1 MMEDVLI
8 IRTDGTE
15 ETHSIPGFRSNYDG
29 HRAALVRLL
38 KFDKFDIV
46 NLRDGRCM
54 YVDDEGYKTE
64 TVTHPGLISIVPV
77 QAKKP
82 YNRKATELYWAI
94 CKPGT
99 THQIV

>member
-46 NLRDGRCM
+46 NLRDG
-54 YVDDEGYKTE
+54 D
-64 TVTHPGLISIVPV
+64 
-77 QAKKP
+77 
-82 YNRKATELYWAI
+82 RKS
-94 CKPGT
+94 
-99 THQIV
+99 VV